1 MKMPRQNQI
10 DLVKLTVKLQE
21 WQRQRFAASLS

>member
-10 DLVKLTVKLQE
+10 DLVKLTVKLHE
-21 WQRQRFAASLS
+21 WQRQRLAASLS